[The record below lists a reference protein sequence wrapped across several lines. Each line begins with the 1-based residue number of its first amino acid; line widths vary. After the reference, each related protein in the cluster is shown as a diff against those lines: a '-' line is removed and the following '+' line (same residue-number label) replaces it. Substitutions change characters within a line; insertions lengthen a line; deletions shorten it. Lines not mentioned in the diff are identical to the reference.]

1 MNLRDIQTKIENATD
16 TLKNL
21 YSELETQLLTLA
33 ASDNDASLAAQD
45 TLNAGDQLKA
55 DIENF
60 LLEFENLCDMIEH
73 PLIDGEDN
81 G

>member
-1 MNLRDIQTKIENATD
+1 MNLRDIQTKIENTTD

-21 YSELETQLLTLA
+21 YSELETQLLLMATF
-33 ASDNDASLAAQD
+33 DNDASLAAQD